1 MVFLGI
7 LKAFARLIDVAL
19 GSLYECID
27 VRGSQGAT
35 VAQVEGVTALDRLG
49 SYCFTG
55 FPRSLIGSV
64 IKPLDTINS
73 LVLGA

>member
-7 LKAFARLIDVAL
+7 LKAFAHLIDVAL
-19 GSLYECID
+19 GGLYKCID
-27 VRGSQGAT
+27 ARGSQGVT
-35 VAQVEGVTALDRLG
+35 VAQAEGVTALDRLG

-55 FPRSLIGSV
+55 FPRSLMGSV
-64 IKPLDTINS
+64 IKPLGMIDS